1 MDKQD
6 IYYGVAALVVILI
19 IALVI
24 KPIMTGQP
32 VNTGIPV
39 PTTVQKNVTSD
50 TIVPGKITQPNI
62 TKSTIAPVPTTTPIP
77 TWNLKVTQTI
87 GFVNPSNYGLS
98 LNQSIP
104 QGTRIN
110 DTTLNTS
117 MTTIAKISLADARG
131 GTTNTMYIPFPY
143 WELVYTVNPS
153 VELKPSSVE
162 IVPTGGVGYSRS
174 GVSGSYS
181 TAQPQF
187 TIQVMDGDDPNRIVR
202 TITPPGGIDLDL
214 WMGVKGVAKENSQVN
229 YKKVVDDGSFKAVD
243 PRPWIEKFYEGQRN
257 YFFIITAQSL
267 DSYSL
272 EIRVPT
278 RYIGKY

>member
-6 IYYGVAALVVILI
+6 LYYGVAALVVILI

-24 KPIMTGQP
+24 KPIVTGQP

-39 PTTVQKNVTSD
+39 PTTTQKNFTST
-50 TIVPGKITQPNI
+50 TIVPGKIIQPNV
-62 TKSTIAPVPTTTPIP
+62 TKTTIIPIPTTTPIP
-77 TWNLKVTQTI
+77 TWNPKTAQTI

-110 DTTLNTS
+110 DTALNTS
-117 MTTIAKISLADARG
+117 MTTIAKISLDDARG

-143 WELVYTVNPS
+143 WELVYTVNPAG
-153 VELKPSSVE
+153 ELKPSKVE
-162 IVPTGGVGYSRS
+162 VIATGGIGYSRS

-181 TAQPQF
+181 TTQPQF
-187 TIQVMDGDDPNRIVR
+187 SIQVMDGDDPNRIVR

-214 WMGVKGVAKENSQVN
+214 WLGKKGEAKENSQVN
-229 YKKVVDDGSFKAVD
+229 FKKVVDDPTFKAVD
-243 PRPWIEKFYEGQRN
+243 PRPWTEKFYEGQRN

-267 DSYSL
+267 DSYSI